1 MGLARSCF
9 PVRASFEAKHADL
22 PGGPPVAAHKSYKL
36 ARAGHEEDVKHKK
49 KGRDSSPGPS
59 SRSKALALGVLV
71 GPYLAVDL
79 LDEGL
84 AVLVVL
90 LELAHL
96 LELLGGKALD
106 PPGDLI
112 DGQRVVVGGSKGAI
126 DGAP

>member
-1 MGLARSCF
+1 MALARSYF

-36 ARAGHEEDVKHKK
+36 TRAGHEEDVKHKK

-106 PPGDLI
+106 PPGNLRH
-112 DGQRVVVGGSKGAI
+112 GQLVVVRRSEHAQDGG
-126 DGAP
+126 P